1 MRLQRLLHKG
11 LFAATYK
18 YALLAIAD
26 VCVEEGDDAGGE
38 QTITTGAARTDVEA
52 CRS

>member
-1 MRLQRLLHKG
+1 MFLVRLQRLLHKG

-26 VCVEEGDDAGGE
+26 VCVEEGDE